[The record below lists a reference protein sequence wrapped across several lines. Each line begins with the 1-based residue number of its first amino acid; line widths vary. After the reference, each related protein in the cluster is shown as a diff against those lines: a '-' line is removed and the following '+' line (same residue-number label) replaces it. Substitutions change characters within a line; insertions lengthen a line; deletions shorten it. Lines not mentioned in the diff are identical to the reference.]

1 MKRRSSDI
9 IIFILSLIAL
19 IISLVLL
26 KMFGAYEIQYG
37 NGTLVVDG
45 GWFMI
50 IMNIL
55 RVTILFVLC
64 VFSGIRMFKKP
75 K

>member
-9 IIFILSLIAL
+9 IIFILSLITL